1 MNEMVNS
8 APEVFDFLR
17 LSPPFGDLDPS
28 DVERLAAATQV
39 EFHLAGSLIFSQ
51 AQANEHLRVIRSG
64 AVEIIHDG
72 RVLDLIGEGEMFGH
86 ASMLSGFPTGFAARA
101 AEDTLTY
108 RIPAEVA
115 SEALAR
121 PEGLRFVARVLLE
134 DPHGIRRA
142 PDPSREQLQ
151 QPVGS
156 LVRSKPVVVT
166 PDTTIREAARQMTT
180 ANATAVLVDLG
191 DSVGIVTDRDLRSRV
206 IATGLSVE
214 TAVSTAMTHPA
225 YTVAEERQAGEVLLD
240 MLDRG
245 FRHFPVL
252 SATGQLLGVVAD
264 SDLVAVQTR
273 SSFTLR
279 QAITG
284 ASTVADLIEPA
295 KQLPSTLVAMHEAH
309 IAALD
314 IQATFSV
321 VMDALTRRIL
331 ELAIEDA
338 GEPPVPFAWL
348 ALGSQARRE
357 AVPSSDI
364 DSAIVWLDGPDDA
377 SVGSYFGTLALA
389 AVTALEDC
397 GFHADSHRATASDPL
412 FIRSVD
418 AWRQAAY
425 SWLEDPKQKNAVMM
439 VSVLVDSRPVFGLH
453 TGIPVAEAFRSAS
466 QHKQVLRLLARLAL
480 AHKPPT
486 GFLRGFV
493 IEDSGEHRGRLD
505 LKLGGVVPI
514 CDLARWAGM
523 AAGVTSAPTTERL
536 RAAGAAGT
544 LEESDAWTLQEAFEF
559 VSELRLDH
567 QIAQLASGAEPDDF
581 VNPAELSALT
591 RSHLK
596 EVFRAIASVQ
606 KHVAN
611 DLTFS

>member
-1 MNEMVNS
+1 MNS
-8 APEVFDFLR
+8 APEIFDFLR

-28 DVERLAAATQV
+28 DVEHLAAATEV

-51 AQANEHLRVIRSG
+51 AQANEYLRVIRSG

-115 SEALAR
+115 SGVLAR
-121 PEGLRFVARVLLE
+121 PAGLRFVTRVLLE

-142 PDPSREQLQ
+142 ADPNREQLQ

-156 LVRSKPVVVT
+156 LLRAKPVVVT
-166 PDTTIREAARQMTT
+166 PDTTIREAARQMTA
-180 ANATAVLVDLG
+180 ANATAVIVDLG

-206 IATGLSVE
+206 IASGLSVE
-214 TAVSTAMTHPA
+214 NGVSAAMTHPA
-225 YTVAEERQAGEVLLD
+225 FTVAEERQAGEVLLD

-245 FRHFPVL
+245 FRHFPVV
-252 SATGQLLGVVAD
+252 SATGKLLGVVAD

-273 SSFTLR
+273 TSFAMR
-279 QAITG
+279 QAIT
-284 ASTVADLIEPA
+284 AAATLSDLIEPA
-295 KQLPSTLVAMHEAH
+295 RRLPSTIVAMHEAH

-331 ELAIEDA
+331 ELSIQQA

-364 DSAIVWLDGPDDA
+364 DSAIVWFDGAEDA
-377 SVGSYFGTLALA
+377 SIRSYFSSLAVA
-389 AVTALEDC
+389 TVSALEAC

-412 FIRSVD
+412 FIRSED
-418 AWRQAAY
+418 SWRQAAQ
-425 SWLEDPKQKNAVMM
+425 SWLEDPNQQNAIMM
-439 VSVLVDSRPVFGLH
+439 VSVLADSRPVFGLH
-453 TGIPVAEAFRSAS
+453 TGVPVAEAFRSAS
-466 QHKQVLRLLARLAL
+466 EHKRLLRLLARLAL

-493 IEDSGEHRGRLD
+493 IEDSGEHRGHLD
-505 LKLGGVVPI
+505 LKLGGIVPI

-544 LEESDAWTLQEAFEF
+544 LKESDASTLQEAFHV

-567 QIAQLASGAEPDDF
+567 QIAQIVAGTEPDDF
-581 VNPAELSALT
+581 VNPSELSALT

-596 EVFRAIASVQ
+596 EVFRTITSVQ
-606 KHVAN
+606 RRVAN
-611 DLTFS
+611 ELTYS